1 MKLDI
6 IEIMIKLPFLKK
18 QTKMVPKFLTLD
30 ISADGVKCLVFYKE
44 NGSLKIIGSGKSYLE
59 AGEVRNGLIVD
70 LDATAAAA
78 QEAIN
83 LATNNL
89 EDNIENVIIGVTS
102 DICVENV
109 TTAKITRGSQ
119 QPITEPEIEKFNQKI
134 INSAEMQVQK
144 YYADNKGD
152 PDTELQM
159 ITSSVVY
166 TKLDGEMFD
175 NLLEQEG
182 KIVEIALYNAFC
194 PVFHIENLQKLGKKL
209 RLNILAISPIN
220 FSVLKALKKS
230 ELESSDLVL
239 TQIGADFTNV
249 GVIFGGAIIKNRSL
263 HIGHVHFVEELARIM
278 GITKVEA
285 GKVLKSHANNTLS
298 QSESVVVQNCL
309 TDILDNWRDGIELLF
324 TDFSGIKTFASHI
337 YLFGEGV
344 QIPEIE
350 DELSKSPW
358 TKNIPFKSPPNI
370 YVLLVSDLDKIADAT
385 GSVVSH
391 EWVGIASLAYIYEEL
406 E

>member
-1 MKLDI
+1 
-6 IEIMIKLPFLKK
+6 
-18 QTKMVPKFLTLD
+18 
-30 ISADGVKCLVFYKE
+30 
-44 NGSLKIIGSGKSYLE
+44 
-59 AGEVRNGLIVD
+59 
-70 LDATAAAA
+70 
-78 QEAIN
+78 
-83 LATNNL
+83 
-89 EDNIENVIIGVTS
+89 
-102 DICVENV
+102 
-109 TTAKITRGSQ
+109 
-119 QPITEPEIEKFNQKI
+119 
-134 INSAEMQVQK
+134 MQVQK
-144 YYADNKGD
+144 YYSENKGD
-152 PDTELQM
+152 SDTELQM
-159 ITSSVVY
+159 ITSSIVY
-166 TKLDGEMFD
+166 TKLDGELLD

-182 KIVEIALYNAFC
+182 KVVEIALYNAFC
-194 PVFHIENLQKLGKKL
+194 PIFHIDALQKLGKKL
-209 RLNILAISPIN
+209 KLNILAISPIN
-220 FSVLKALKKS
+220 FSLLKALKKS

-249 GVIFGGAIIKNRSL
+249 GVVFGGAVIKNKSL
-263 HIGHVHFVEELARIM
+263 HIGYIHYVEELARIM
-278 GITKVEA
+278 GLTKVEA
-285 GKVLKSHANNTLS
+285 AKVLKSHSNSTLS

-309 TDILDNWRDGIELLF
+309 TDVLDNWRDGVELLF

-391 EWVGIASLAYIYEEL
+391 EWVGVASLAYIYEEL